1 MISGL
6 SLRELGRILWPA
18 FLTAAG
24 LQILVFGFVDPQ
36 DMHRMHDSLN
46 LSRQAVYTV
55 AFFGFW
61 AVAAGGCFLTWLLT
75 RPPVATVD

>member
-1 MISGL
+1 MTAGL

-18 FLTAAG
+18 FLTAAAM
-24 LQILVFGFVDPQ
+24 QILVFGFVDPL
-36 DMHRMHDSLN
+36 DLHKGLGFITA
-46 LSRQAVYTV
+46 SRQGAYTV

-75 RPPVATVD
+75 RPPAPKLD